1 MAKPKRINDKVQKSV
16 DSALALLQ
24 KGLRAGNHFSPRD
37 MSIVLAAVYAKTRD
51 PKVKDLQ
58 DKLDGVIEGI
68 TVIPPGIPAGI
79 NFDKL
84 VRDVKDEIVNS
95 VKTGKYTSYKAQIL
109 KDQLLLLKEI
119 LDEYNHID
127 FSVLEQ
133 NVIDLALV
141 AQAIMTLAQ
150 DKCPVRELPDGSK
163 SGTLINS
170 ATYNVDETG
179 FTVGFYT
186 PYAFY
191 AHENIAGKRTAH
203 HPIHNYKYYG
213 YTYHSYN
220 CGGDGKFL
228 ELAVQ
233 EVFPNRTIAVSWAAG
248 GGVEWRYNKSW
259 GWI

>member
-37 MSIVLAAVYAKTRD
+37 MSTVLAAVYAKTRD
-51 PKVKDLQ
+51 PKVASLQ
-58 DKLDGVIEGI
+58 GKLGELVLDMDANGRPTGI
-68 TVIPPGIPAGI
+68 A
-79 NFDKL
+79 FDKL

-150 DKCPVRELPDGSK
+150 DKCPVRELPNGSK
-163 SGTLINS
+163 PGTLINS

-203 HPIHNYKYYG
+203 HPIHHYKYYG
-213 YTYHSYN
+213 HTYYSYD